1 MRESK
6 FTKHKLRIKGTIY
19 DTWILQKLSVEKF
32 EIYEMSLVLI
42 VLHKTTVVKVLTL
55 SREYKRYTKFRVC
68 SDDC

>member
-1 MRESK
+1 MD
-6 FTKHKLRIKGTIY
+6 TIEVISQNTYSGY
-19 DTWILQKLSVEKF
+19 DWNIGKC

-55 SREYKRYTKFRVC
+55 SREYKRYTTFRVC